1 MIISTRNRRPGQ
13 GKTYVKTQKR
23 VPINFDLSSL
33 SLMCNYIVSNNRNV
47 RRLQYINLRNL
58 IEMLDM
64 DKYVNDDEKYK
75 RVMFIKRG
83 LDARLEKNLQ
93 DRTTI
98 LKYINGGILDDD
110 IINPSEF
117 KDLSN
122 AEIDWI
128 NETVSSA
135 IKYSFIYEQQDY
147 FIDLFT
153 RFKSA
158 DYRSIGAIS
167 QEIEQAIAMM
177 NTQFRKA
184 RVESSTDRTFNLTPE
199 TMTSMITDAYQEV
212 TSKYRKLVTGMQG
225 FNQLIGG
232 GFENTRVYLLLGI
245 TGVGKSMTLVNIA
258 YQLKKYNKGYKPKD
272 PTKRPC
278 IVYLTQENTVTETI
292 QRLFQI
298 CTGEEFSKQSSP
310 EEALRK
316 LRTEGELYLSDES
329 PVDLIIKYKPNKSVD
344 TGYLYTLVEDLEDE
358 GYEVIALLQDH
369 AKRIRSAER
378 NPDVRL
384 ELGDVINEM
393 KTFAMIKDIPVI
405 SNSHLNR
412 DGARTIDANSG
423 KSKADLTRMLGKS
436 NIGESMLMLDN
447 VDFACIINNEY
458 DSAGQKYMVFKE
470 IKTRIKILRDY
481 ICQPFDINN
490 EIKLIEDYYSPV
502 PVFKDSLYEA
512 PVMNTGLPT
521 QGDTNVAANRYVN
534 VLPEEDDDD
543 DQNIYQFSTRYS
555 SITAVDEPKKEDKS
569 EHVLTKPFTI
579 VVPEKQMTKPFTI
592 VVPQSA

>member
-1 MIISTRNRRPGQ
+1 
-13 GKTYVKTQKR
+13 
-23 VPINFDLSSL
+23 
-33 SLMCNYIVSNNRNV
+33 
-47 RRLQYINLRNL
+47 
-58 IEMLDM
+58 MLDM

-555 SITAVDEPKKEDKS
+555 SITVVDEPMKEDKD